1 MPSPLE
7 FHFDFS
13 SPYGYLGSEKI
24 EALATRHGRTVEW
37 RPMLLGAAF
46 KATGS
51 QPLTTI
57 PIKGDYTKR
66 DLPRSA
72 RFHRVELRMPD
83 RFPIATQNPARIV
96 VWQRERERAGVS
108 AAGEAAAEPRPEGR
122 GDAQAPE
129 ADAPA
134 PRLAVASQ
142 GGRVP
147 ALVHALYRAYFV
159 ANRDISD
166 PDVAADVA
174 ATAGVDRAAARAA
187 IDDPAVKDALRR
199 DVEAAL
205 AKGVFGSPFVFADG
219 EPFWGI
225 DRFDQIDRWLAEGG
239 F

>member
-1 MPSPLE
+1 MPAPLE

-96 VWQRERERAGVS
+96 VWQR
-108 AAGEAAAEPRPEGR
+108 GR
-122 GDAQAPE
+122 DPGQ
-129 ADAPA
+129 
-134 PRLAVASQ
+134 VA
-142 GGRVP
+142 

-166 PDVAADVA
+166 PEVAADVA
-174 ATAGVDRAAARAA
+174 ASAGIDRAAARAA

-199 DVEAAL
+199 DVDAAL